1 MRLSKSVNRR
11 TDNTIAK
18 EGQTTQWPKRRTDN
32 TMAKT
37 RRTDN
42 TMVKR
47 RTDNTMAKRRRTDN
61 IMAKRRTDNTMAKR
75 RRTDNTMA
83 KRRKDNDLQNTT
95 QKTKDRATRTQLK
108 SGDELSCSGRVSSS
122 CSTRNVLIFLTL
134 LHLTHDN
141 RSFLSLSRFFPHVVV
156 LLK

>member
-1 MRLSKSVNRR
+1 MAFYADLWNNSLKIPMRLSKSVNRR

-18 EGQTTQWPKRRTDN
+18 RRTDN
-32 TMAKT
+32 T
-37 RRTDN
+37 
-42 TMVKR
+42 
-47 RTDNTMAKRRRTDN
+47 
-61 IMAKRRTDNTMAKR
+61 MAKRRTDNTMAKR

-122 CSTRNVLIFLTL
+122 CSTKNVLIFFTL

-141 RSFLSLSRFFPHVVV
+141 RSFLSLSGFFPM
-156 LLK
+156 L